1 MFYQWKKDGRIIPGA
16 CSNELSI
23 SDVISSDAGNY
34 TVVVSNRY
42 GSTESNAATLNVNRS
57 PQIAIKEPTR
67 REISA
72 GESITLG
79 VRAMDTRPLLY
90 QWIKDGLNISG
101 ATSSTYTVRNV
112 TKNDTGNYRV
122 LVSNGN
128 CQAESNIG
136 TLKVVQVI
144 CKPRCSNRSIS

>member
-1 MFYQWKKDGRIIPGA
+1 MFYQWKKDGRILPGA
-16 CSNELSI
+16 CSNKLMI
-23 SDVISSDAGNY
+23 SDATSSDAGNY

-42 GSTESNAATLNVNRS
+42 GSAESNSATLNVNRS
-57 PQIAIKEPTR
+57 PQIAMKKPTC

-79 VRAMDTRPLLY
+79 VRAMDRGPLLY

-101 ATSSTYTVRNV
+101 ATSSTYTVRNA
-112 TKNDTGNYRV
+112 TENDIGIYRV

-128 CQAESNIG
+128 CQVESNIG
-136 TLKVVQVI
+136 ALKVMQVI
-144 CKPRCSNRSIS
+144 CKPRCNN